1 MNRGLCAT
9 LLLSLGLLWSAQ
21 SSAAISCDVAATGV
35 AFGVYNPLAGAD
47 VDTTGNVNV
56 SCTRTGLLDL
66 TPGISYSVQLNPGN
80 SGGYSSRE
88 LGSGAA
94 MLNYNLYRNAA
105 RTLIWGDGTGGSSAQ
120 GGNVS
125 FPLLNLSSVTRDN
138 DHTIYGRIFGGQ
150 NVAAGSY
157 TDTINVT
164 VIF

>member
-1 MNRGLCAT
+1 MKYFSLIISLCLVLIWPLA
-9 LLLSLGLLWSAQ
+9 GH
-21 SSAAISCDVAATGV
+21 AAVSCNVTATGV
-35 AFGVYNPLAGAD
+35 AFGVYNPLAGAN
-47 VDTTGNVNV
+47 VDASGNVNV

-66 TPGISYSVQLNPGN
+66 TPGISYSVQLNAGN

-94 MLNYNLYRNAA
+94 TLNYNLYRNAA